1 MNSKLLKIIIKM
13 SKICIYGIV
22 LQISFYTLAVASVGS
37 AQNKSVNEIFVDFT
51 LDNPSSL
58 DKVLAHIESSTDFKF
73 SYIDQELNTSS
84 YEVNIN
90 SNDLNLGVVL
100 SEISKQTDL
109 SFRRVNDNIFIR
121 KGETGVKPIEE
132 VMTLE
137 KVSIKGVVTD
147 EEGEGLPGAAVQ
159 ETGTT
164 NGTVTDVN
172 GNFSLIV
179 EEGNTIEV
187 SFVGYISQTIEIGNN
202 SVLNISLKVNIEAL
216 EEVVVVGY
224 GTQRKSDLTGSV
236 ASVGKERLELV
247 PNVNFTQALR
257 SAVPGIQID
266 QNSAGAEGGDVEIT
280 IRGRNSING
289 DNKPFI
295 VLDGIPY
302 AGDISDIN
310 PSDIESMSVLKDA
323 SSVAIYGTRGS
334 NGVILIQTKRGSA
347 GKASI
352 NYSGYYGITQISS
365 YPKPLTGSQFAE
377 FKEEREPGSMTE
389 SELEVLN
396 STGGVDWIDLATQTG
411 IKQQHTLSVSG
422 GTEGTKYFL
431 SATYLDVKGI
441 AVNDIFKRYSLRF
454 NLDQKITDWLTIGTS
469 TQLSTADRS
478 GRSAQFSGEQGA
490 YTMNP
495 LTKAFEDDGS
505 YTIFPW
511 EEDPFFY
518 NPLTNSLAID
528 DDVTHKVF
536 TNNFID
542 IAIPFVEGL
551 SYRLN
556 TGVEYYSWEQGT
568 YFGRNTSRG
577 VTNNGEADVRNR
589 TGENYTV
596 ENIVNYDKTINKHNF
611 KVTGLYSFQQEKFED
626 RRLQSSGFTSD
637 LLSYYQA
644 SQGQIIL
651 PTSNS
656 TERATLSSMGRIN
669 YGFDSRYLITLTG
682 RSDGFS
688 AFGENTKYGFFPS
701 VAVGWNIS
709 NEAFFSPVSI
719 SNLKLRASYGK
730 SGNQAIA
737 AYETLSKYGEKNYVF
752 GQSTSAGFFPTTLGA
767 PDLGWETNTSLNLGL
782 DFGIWGDR
790 VQGSVDFYQANVS
803 DLLFPLQIPS
813 VYGIQVITAN
823 AAKVRNTG
831 LEFNVSSYNIHKTNF
846 SWSTDFNFSW
856 NKNEIVDLPGGVD
869 DVTSKLF
876 IGKPITQN
884 FGLEFDGIWQEGD
897 DFLSS
902 AQPDAYPGDIRVV
915 DAGGGPNG
923 EPNGKIDVDN
933 DRTFQGQRDPKMIWG
948 MNNTFT
954 YGNFSLLVFIHG
966 VHGVTRIFDLEP
978 DVYTGVRRNT
988 IERDYWSAENSS
1000 NDFPA
1005 NRVSIPGDNT
1015 YGGVNPYEVYNYV
1028 SADFI
1033 RIKDITLSYDFSSTL
1048 REKLR
1053 LKSLKVYANVR
1064 NLFTIT
1070 KYPGLDPELDSQD
1083 EIPLQREFIIGLN
1096 VGI

>member
-1 MNSKLLKIIIKM
+1 M

-22 LQISFYTLAVASVGS
+22 LQISIYTFAVASVGS
-37 AQNKSVNEIFVDFT
+37 AQNKSVNDISVALNLE
-51 LDNPSSL
+51 NPASL
-58 DKVLAHIESSTDFKF
+58 DQVLTYIERSTDFKF
-73 SYIDQELNTSS
+73 SFIDQELNTSS
-84 YEVNIN
+84 YKI
-90 SNDLNLGVVL
+90 SLKSKDLNLGEVL
-100 SEISKQTDL
+100 AEISKQTNL

-121 KGETGVKPIEE
+121 KSEAGAKAVEE
-132 VMTLE
+132 VMNLD

-147 EEGEGLPGAAVQ
+147 DSGEGLPGATVQ
-159 ETGTT
+159 ESGTT
-164 NGTVTDVN
+164 NGTVTDVD
-172 GNFSLIV
+172 GNFSLEV
-179 EEGNTIEV
+179 EEGAVIDV
-187 SFVGYISQTIEIGNN
+187 SFVGFETQRLEVGNN
-202 SVLNISLKVNIEAL
+202 TIFNISLKVNVEAL

-236 ASVGKERLELV
+236 ATVGKERLELV

-334 NGVILIQTKRGSA
+334 NGVILIQTKRGNA
-347 GKASI
+347 GKASV
-352 NYSGYYGITQISS
+352 NYSGYYGIAQISS
-365 YPKPLTGSQFAE
+365 YPKPLDGTQFAE

-389 SELEVLN
+389 SEKEVLN
-396 STGGVDWIDLATQTG
+396 TTGGVDWIDLATQTG
-411 IKQQHTLSVSG
+411 VKQQHTLSVSG
-422 GTEGTKYFL
+422 GTTDTKYFV

-441 AVNDIFKRYSLRF
+441 AVNDIFKRYSLRV
-454 NLDQKITDWLTIGTS
+454 NLDQKIADWLTVGTS

-518 NPLTNSLAID
+518 NPLTNTLAID
-528 DDVTHKVF
+528 NDVTHKVF

-542 IAIPFVEGL
+542 VSLPFVPGL

-596 ENIVNYDKTINKHNF
+596 ENIVNYETAINKHNI

-644 SQGQIIL
+644 SQGQIIV
-651 PTSNS
+651 PTSNA
-656 TERATLSSMGRIN
+656 TEKATLSTMARIN
-669 YGFDSRYLITLTG
+669 YGYDSRYLLTLTG
-682 RSDGFS
+682 RRDGFS
-688 AFGENTKYGFFPS
+688 AFGDNTKYGFFPS

-709 NEAFFSPVSI
+709 NEAFFTPVVI

-730 SGNQAIA
+730 SGNQAID
-737 AYETLSKYGEKNYVF
+737 AYETLSKYKEYNYVF
-752 GQSTSAGFFPTTLGA
+752 GQSTSAGFFPETLGA
-767 PDLGWETNTSLNLGL
+767 PDLGWETNTSLNVGL
-782 DFGIWGDR
+782 DFGIWKDR

-813 VYGIQVITAN
+813 VYGIQEITAN

-831 LEFNVSSYNIHKTNF
+831 LEFNVSTYNVHKTNF
-846 SWSTDFNFSW
+846 SWTTDFNFSW
-856 NKNEIVDLPGGVD
+856 NKNEIVDLPGGID

-884 FGLEFDGIWQEGD
+884 YGLEFDGIWQTGD

-915 DAGGGPNG
+915 DAGGGPDG
-923 EPNGKIDVDN
+923 GPNGKIDVDD
-933 DRTFQGQRDPKMIWG
+933 DRTFQGQRDPKMLWG
-948 MNNTFT
+948 MNNTFS

-988 IERDYWSAENSS
+988 IEREYWSATNAT

-1015 YGGVNPYEVYNYV
+1015 YAGVNPYEVFNYV
-1028 SADFI
+1028 NADFI
-1033 RIKDITLSYDFSSTL
+1033 RIKDITLSYDFSSSV

-1070 KYPGLDPELDSQD
+1070 KYPGLDPELSSQD